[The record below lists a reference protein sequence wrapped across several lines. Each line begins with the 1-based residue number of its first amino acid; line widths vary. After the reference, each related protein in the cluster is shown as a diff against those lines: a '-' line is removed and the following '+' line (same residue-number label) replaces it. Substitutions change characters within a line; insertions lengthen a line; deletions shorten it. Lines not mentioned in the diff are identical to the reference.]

1 MAGLASTLATR
12 RQISWDMGSL
22 RVILRHDFTKGKG
35 MSICFA
41 ITDADWAL
49 TKDVFSV
56 IGTVVSAV
64 GVAVAAWVGFSGLAT
79 WRRQNKG
86 TADHDLSR
94 RLLMDL
100 YRLRDSISHVR
111 NPVML
116 GNERATGED
125 EPQNLNFQQRNY
137 RNTAR
142 AYQSRF
148 APIGEVRARISTSLL
163 ESEAVWDKELKL
175 RFDPIFNLQHELWIN
190 VNAYL
195 ASMNPDEADSRSR
208 SYQKILAERRE
219 VLYEMPP
226 GMDDDFKDEL
236 DAALA
241 YVEDYLRPKLIR

>member
-1 MAGLASTLATR
+1 
-12 RQISWDMGSL
+12 
-22 RVILRHDFTKGKG
+22 
-35 MSICFA
+35 MSICFV

-64 GVAVAAWVGFSGLAT
+64 GVGIAGWVGISGLAT

-86 TADHDLSR
+86 TADHELSR
-94 RLLMDL
+94 RLLIDL
-100 YRLRDSISHVR
+100 YRLRDGISHVR

-116 GNERATGED
+116 GNEGVTGED
-125 EPQNLNFQQRNY
+125 EHQSLNFQQRNY

-148 APIGEVRARISTSLL
+148 APIDEVRSRISTSLL
-163 ESEAVWDKELKL
+163 ESEVVWDKELKS
-175 RFDPIFNLQHELWIN
+175 RFDPIFRLQHELWIN

-195 ASMNPDEADSRSR
+195 VSINPDETDSRSR
-208 SYQKILAERRE
+208 SYQKILHERRD

-226 GMDDDFKDEL
+226 GMDDDFRNEL

-241 YVEDYLRPKLIR
+241 HIEDYLRPKLIR